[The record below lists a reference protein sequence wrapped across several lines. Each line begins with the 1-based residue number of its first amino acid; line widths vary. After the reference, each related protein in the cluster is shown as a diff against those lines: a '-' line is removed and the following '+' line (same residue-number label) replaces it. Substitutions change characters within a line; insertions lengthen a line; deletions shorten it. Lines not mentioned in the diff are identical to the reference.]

1 MTKNLSSAHF
11 IAIAAVTLIG
21 LAPLQSTHAASVL
34 YQDLTPTGILS
45 SPSSI
50 TRSFASGSGAG
61 NISFEIQGYLSLDG
75 SNCCTDTFSLY
86 NDSDLL
92 FQGTFNLGGGGTDIV
107 FVNPNGAAY
116 TAINLGYF
124 NGGLLNVSIP
134 VTFTTGN
141 HVLTFDYSGSPQG
154 LGDEGWGLNN
164 ITVEGVAAVPE
175 PETYAMLLAGLGL
188 LGFTASR
195 RKIATA

>member
-1 MTKNLSSAHF
+1 MTKNLSVGHF
-11 IAIAAVTLIG
+11 IAVAAVALTG
-21 LAPLQSTHAASVL
+21 LTPLQSAHAASVI
-34 YQDLTPTGILS
+34 YQDLTPTGILP
-45 SPSSI
+45 SPDSI

-61 NISFEIQGYLSLDG
+61 NITFEIQGYLSLDG
-75 SNCCTDTFSLY
+75 SNCCTDTFSFY

-107 FVNPNGAAY
+107 FANPNGATFSSTNFGFY
-116 TAINLGYF
+116 

-134 VTFTTGN
+134 VNFTAGN
-141 HVLTFDYSGSPQG
+141 HVLTFDYSGSFQG

>member
-34 YQDLTPTGILS
+34 YQDLAPTGILS

>member
-1 MTKNLSSAHF
+1 
-11 IAIAAVTLIG
+11 
-21 LAPLQSTHAASVL
+21 
-34 YQDLTPTGILS
+34 
-45 SPSSI
+45 
-50 TRSFASGSGAG
+50 
-61 NISFEIQGYLSLDG
+61 
-75 SNCCTDTFSLY
+75 TDTFSLY

-195 RKIATA
+195 RKIVTA